1 MEIQYKHLSPHLGV
15 EINNLDC
22 SKKISK
28 FNLSIIKKLI
38 QENHFI
44 CFKDQNLDEKKLSTF
59 AKNFG
64 TLEDLS

>member
-1 MEIQYKHLSPHLGV
+1 MEIQYKQLSPHLGV

-44 CFKDQNLDEKKLSTF
+44 CFKIKI
-59 AKNFG
+59 
-64 TLEDLS
+64 